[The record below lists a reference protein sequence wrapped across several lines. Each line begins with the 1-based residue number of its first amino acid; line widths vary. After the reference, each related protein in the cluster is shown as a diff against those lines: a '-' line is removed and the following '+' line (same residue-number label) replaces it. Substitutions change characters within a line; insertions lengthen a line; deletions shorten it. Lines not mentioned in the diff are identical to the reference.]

1 MYLKNPNTAGYDPVG
16 CLRKLVKRPKSRK
29 DTQILPV
36 FGSNRVQIGVLWACY
51 PKGKVARG
59 SMNLKNPNATV
70 YDPVGGLRKSKK
82 VDLQN
87 RVPPPTQKPP
97 ISSERVVVQKR
108 ACARW
113 IPEKKLEE

>member
-70 YDPVGGLRKSKK
+70 YDPVGGLRK
-82 VDLQN
+82 
-87 RVPPPTQKPP
+87 
-97 ISSERVVVQKR
+97 
-108 ACARW
+108 
-113 IPEKKLEE
+113 